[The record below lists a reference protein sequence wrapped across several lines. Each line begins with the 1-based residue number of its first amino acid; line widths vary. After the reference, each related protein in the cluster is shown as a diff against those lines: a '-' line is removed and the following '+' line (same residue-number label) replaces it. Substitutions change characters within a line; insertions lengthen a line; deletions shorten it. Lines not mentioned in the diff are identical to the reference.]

1 MHGRVA
7 MMRAGNMTVAVAAI
21 TLAACAH
28 AAGPPQHAKA
38 AFSEASIRTARAL
51 GADRVPDAAPRL
63 EAAQDNLARAL
74 RLMDQG
80 ETEQA
85 DGLLV
90 RAEADAELAST
101 LAREAH
107 ARTDAEEIAARART
121 QVGGRR

>member
-1 MHGRVA
+1 
-7 MMRAGNMTVAVAAI
+7 MTVAVAAI

-74 RLMDQG
+74 RLMEQG

-85 DGLLV
+85 D
-90 RAEADAELAST
+90 AS
-101 LAREAH
+101 LARRVFEAECQ
-107 ARTDAEEIAARART
+107 AYPEAIRQYLREP
-121 QVGGRR
+121 G

>member
-1 MHGRVA
+1 
-7 MMRAGNMTVAVAAI
+7 MTVAVASL

-38 AFSEASIRTARAL
+38 DFSEASIRTARAL
-51 GADRVPDAAPRL
+51 GADRVPEAAPRL

-74 RLMDQG
+74 RLMEQG

-101 LAREAH
+101 LAREAR
-107 ARTDAEEIAARART
+107 ARTDAEEVAARART
-121 QVGGRR
+121 HVGGRR